1 MNNELEKIVNFEQ
14 VDFAYS
20 ERPVLKNV
28 SFSIKKNET
37 VVILGPNGGGKTT
50 LLKLMLGLLTPTS
63 GNITLFDRSPQKAR
77 SLIGYMPQYTQL
89 DALFPITV
97 REVVLMGRVEKH
109 FFGRY
114 SKEDNEIAFGAL
126 KEMKLVHLE
135 NKSFSDLSGG
145 QKQRVLI
152 ARALATAPKLL
163 LLDEP
168 TANIDPAI
176 EEQFYEM
183 IFHLKERMAILL
195 VSHDI
200 GVVEK
205 HFTHVLCVNQAVHIH
220 PATQLTGDLMNMI
233 YGYDLNVV
241 HHNHHCPKEHIH
253 E

>member
-1 MNNELEKIVNFEQ
+1 
-14 VDFAYS
+14 
-20 ERPVLKNV
+20 
-28 SFSIKKNET
+28 
-37 VVILGPNGGGKTT
+37 
-50 LLKLMLGLLTPTS
+50 
-63 GNITLFDRSPQKAR
+63 
-77 SLIGYMPQYTQL
+77 
-89 DALFPITV
+89 
-97 REVVLMGRVEKH
+97 MGRVEKH

-114 SKEDNEIAFGAL
+114 SKEDNEIAFEAL
-126 KEMKLVHLE
+126 KEMKLEHLLHQ
-135 NKSFSDLSGG
+135 SFSDLSGG

-183 IFHLKERMAILL
+183 VFKLQERMAILL

-205 HFTHVLCVNQAVHIH
+205 HFAHVLCVNQSVHIH
-220 PATQLTGDLMNMI
+220 PATELTGDLMSTI

-241 HHNHHCPKEHIH
+241 HHKHHCPEGHIH